1 MAKGHWTNFILVLQ
15 QSAGLGNAV
24 ADLIGT
30 AFRGYIERMSGN
42 FMPEVKI
49 SSRQLESK
57 EAWWAETVGAS
68 AGPLAWPLVH
78 CLNDELVKGHEHIQ
92 AL

>member
-1 MAKGHWTNFILVLQ
+1 
-15 QSAGLGNAV
+15 LGNAV

-30 AFRGYIERMSGN
+30 AFRGYIERVSGK

-49 SSRQLESK
+49 TARQLESK

-68 AGPLAWPLVH
+68 AGPFS
-78 CLNDELVKGHEHIQ
+78 
-92 AL
+92 